1 MRICI
6 IDYGMGNIHSVVNC
20 FNNLKTEVEIVS
32 DPKKLKNFSSY
43 ILPGVGAYPTA
54 MKNLLSTNIVDQ
66 IKKEVLINKKPILG
80 ICLGMQLFLEKAYEN
95 EECEGISMIKGEVR
109 EIKRKK
115 NFPVPIVGWHKI
127 KFKKKNNLFKNIE
140 NNSYFYFDHSYQCRI
155 SSESYKIAKI
165 NYSDE
170 ICASF
175 QKKNLYGVQFH
186 PEKSQ
191 INGLKLIR
199 NFINISSK
207 Y

>member
-1 MRICI
+1 MKICI
-6 IDYGMGNIHSVVNC
+6 IDYGMGNINSVVNS
-20 FNNLKTEVEIVS
+20 FSNLQTQVEVIS
-32 DPKKLKNFSSY
+32 DPKKLKNFSTY
-43 ILPGVGAYPTA
+43 ILPGVGAFPTA
-54 MKNLLSTNIVDQ
+54 MKNLLSNHLVDQ

-95 EECEGISMIKGEVR
+95 KECTGLSVIKGEVK
-109 EIKRKK
+109 EIKKKK
-115 NFPVPIVGWHKI
+115 NLPVPIVGWHKV
-127 KFKKKNNLFKNIE
+127 KFEKKNNLFYNIE
-140 NNSYFYFDHSYQCRI
+140 NNSYFYFDHSYQCKI
-155 SSESYKIAKI
+155 SSKSYKIAKI
-165 NYSDE
+165 NYSEE

-191 INGLKLIR
+191 LNGLKLIR